1 MIQGFISYKLKGIK
15 INNANRRHGHMCGY
29 LIFIKRYQLKS
40 AVHTIEFYTYFQML
54 IRDASTSM
62 RNMNY
67 VTPVLLGKGDGS
79 VCLIK
84 ARL

>member
-1 MIQGFISYKLKGIK
+1 
-15 INNANRRHGHMCGY
+15 MCGY
-29 LIFIKRYQLKS
+29 LIFTKRYQLIS
-40 AVHTIEFYTYFQML
+40 AVHTIDLYTYFQML
-54 IRDASTSM
+54 IRDGGASM

-79 VCLIK
+79 VRLIK